1 MHPFKVRK
9 ATQKMEEI
17 KKQLDRI
24 EQLTLLAAKTVLKT
38 EEVAILT
45 GLSES
50 FIYKLTSQKKIPHYK
65 KEGKI
70 LYFDKQEIEDWMKE
84 TRIATVQETEAD
96 AQRYLVR
103 NGSRTAT
110 KRGGVR

>member
-1 MHPFKVRK
+1 
-9 ATQKMEEI
+9 MEEI

-24 EQLTLLAAKTVLKT
+24 EQLTLLAAKPVLKI
-38 EEVAILT
+38 EDVAILT

-50 FIYKLTSQKKIPHYK
+50 HIYKLTSQKRIPHYK
-65 KEGKI
+65 KEGKT
-70 LYFDKQEIEDWMKE
+70 LYFDKQEIVDWMKE

-96 AQRYLVR
+96 AQRYLIR

>member
-1 MHPFKVRK
+1 
-9 ATQKMEEI
+9 MEEI

-24 EQLTLLAAKTVLKT
+24 EQLTLLAAKPVLII
-38 EEVAILT
+38 EDVAILT
-45 GLSES
+45 GLSKS
-50 FIYKLTSQKKIPHYK
+50 HVYSLTCAKQIPHYRQ
-65 KEGKI
+65 GKR
-70 LYFDKQEIEDWMKE
+70 LYFDKQEILDWMKE
-84 TRIATVQETEAD
+84 NKIATVQETEAD